1 MKEQRAIAGRD
12 QAVCGCDQPEHMP
25 LLARTLPYRSGK
37 RAMAAK
43 DESEGEVARGGASL
57 QRVMDS
63 QELGVAIA
71 LKAGRKCGQF
81 GCNAA
86 AVRHPLKA
94 GSCGEPQGTG
104 WIARDRECRNMKK
117 RRMAHAQAQSCGA
130 MGDNEVALRLGRCL
144 D

>member
-1 MKEQRAIAGRD
+1 MTS
-12 QAVCGCDQPEHMP
+12 EHE
-25 LLARTLPYRSGK
+25 AEGDVARSGT
-37 RAMAAK
+37 
-43 DESEGEVARGGASL
+43 SL

-71 LKAGRKCGQF
+71 LEAGRKCGQF

-104 WIARDRECRNMKK
+104 
-117 RRMAHAQAQSCGA
+117 
-130 MGDNEVALRLGRCL
+130 
-144 D
+144 